1 MVDSSGYQ
9 LFSTHLGVC
18 GVAWHESAIVRVL
31 LSLETR
37 QEAHGLL
44 SDFGEEIPPP
54 VFVTHAIEKIR
65 FAIEDKP
72 ISLRSIPIS
81 IDHLPPFTQSVL
93 QACSLLPPGQ
103 ICTYGDLAKTIQ
115 RPKSARAVGQA
126 LGRNPVPLII
136 PCHRVIASGGKLG
149 GFTAPTGTSLKKRL
163 LSIEGILL

>member
-1 MVDSSGYQ
+1 MVDCSGYQ
-9 LFSTHLGVC
+9 LFHTHLGVC
-18 GVAWHESAIVRVL
+18 GVAWHHSAIVQVL
-31 LSLETR
+31 LSLETP

-44 SDFGEEIPPP
+44 SVSGEKIPPP
-54 VFVTHAIEKIR
+54 SFVTHAIENIQ
-65 FAIEDKP
+65 FFIEEKP

-93 QACSLLPPGQ
+93 RACSLLPPGE
-103 ICTYGDLAKTIQ
+103 ICTYGDLAKTLR

-149 GFTAPTGTSLKKRL
+149 GFTAPTGTSLKRQL
-163 LSIEGILL
+163 LSMEGILL